1 MSPTGGER
9 DSGNG
14 RPHVLILGG
23 GFAGLCAARA
33 LAGTPVR
40 LTLIDR
46 KNHHLF
52 QPLLYQVATA
62 GLAAPS
68 IAEPIRRVLRKQKN
82 ATVLLGEARS
92 IDVERQAV
100 LVDDEELGYDYLIV
114 ATGSES
120 HYSGHD
126 EWQKTAPGLKSVEDA
141 FEIRRRVLLAFEAA
155 ERERDPAL
163 RREWLTFVIV
173 GGGPTGVELAG
184 ALREIA
190 TRTLASDFRH
200 FDSRSTRVVLLDAA
214 NRILPSFPERLSVR
228 AAEMLRS
235 RGVEIRTGASVTRID
250 EGGVE
255 IRGGEPFRR
264 ANRPLGRWSLRISV
278 GREPR
283 GSARPGRAGAR
294 RTGSVDPGTSRGA
307 RHG

>member
-23 GFAGLCAARA
+23 GFAGLYAARA

-163 RREWLTFVIV
+163 RREWLR
-173 GGGPTGVELAG
+173 GRSRRAAMRRGVFAG
-184 ALREIA
+184 KSGDRRAAPSDIA
-190 TRTLASDFRH
+190 TGGC
-200 FDSRSTRVVLLDAA
+200 SRPSAGPPLLHVS
-214 NRILPSFPERLSVR
+214 PP
-228 AAEMLRS
+228 
-235 RGVEIRTGASVTRID
+235 
-250 EGGVE
+250 
-255 IRGGEPFRR
+255 
-264 ANRPLGRWSLRISV
+264 
-278 GREPR
+278 
-283 GSARPGRAGAR
+283 
-294 RTGSVDPGTSRGA
+294 
-307 RHG
+307 